1 VYDFVQKGGVTMDLQ
16 KIGACL
22 RDLRK
27 EKGLTQEQLAERFS
41 VSQRTVSR
49 WETGT
54 ATPDLDVLLQLADF
68 YEVDLRALLNG
79 ERANMKMTEE
89 TIETVRKAA
98 VLTKQKEN
106 KQKKKFI
113 WLIAAVF
120 GISLIIALLLFSL
133 IGNCISSRIPGPVKL
148 GANYQLLTDTYEMYQ
163 WSSTDY
169 LSVADNPGSIIVV
182 PTFQNAD
189 KKTWAYNL
197 ILNVYTTDS
206 KTDVKVLDALLVL
219 PDSTVIAAA
228 ISDSFVYD
236 PYKKADNGLFY
247 KSEII
252 CENFAEIPDAV
263 LKSEKQMTLL
273 VEYSLNNERKSQEY
287 DVQVSSL
294 HLTLFDL
301 LFE

>member
-1 VYDFVQKGGVTMDLQ
+1 M
-16 KIGACL
+16 
-22 RDLRK
+22 
-27 EKGLTQEQLAERFS
+27 
-41 VSQRTVSR
+41 
-49 WETGT
+49 
-54 ATPDLDVLLQLADF
+54 
-68 YEVDLRALLNG
+68 
-79 ERANMKMTEE
+79 
-89 TIETVRKAA
+89 
-98 VLTKQKEN
+98 TKQKEN

-197 ILNVYTTDS
+197 ILNVYTADS

-252 CENFAEIPDAV
+252 CENFAEITDAV

>member
-1 VYDFVQKGGVTMDLQ
+1 MDLQ

-27 EKGLTQEQLAERFS
+27 EKGLTQEQLAERFN

-79 ERANMKMTEE
+79 ERVNMKMTEE

-169 LSVADNPGSIIVV
+169 LSVADNSGSIIVV

-189 KKTWAYNL
+189 EKTWAYNL

-228 ISDSFVYD
+228 ISDSFVFD
-236 PYKKADNGLFY
+236 SYKKADNGLFY
-247 KSEII
+247 KSEIK

-273 VEYSLNNERKSQEY
+273 VEYSLNHERKSQEY

>member
-1 VYDFVQKGGVTMDLQ
+1 MDLQ

-27 EKGLTQEQLAERFS
+27 EKGLTQEQLAERFN

-49 WETGT
+49 WETGSV
-54 ATPDLDVLLQLADF
+54 TPDLDVLLQLADF

-79 ERANMKMTEE
+79 ERVNMKMTEE

-106 KQKKKFI
+106 KQKKMFI

-120 GISLIIALLLFSL
+120 GISFIIALLLFSL

-169 LSVADNPGSIIVV
+169 LSVADNPCSMIVV

-189 KKTWAYNL
+189 IKEKTWAYNL

-206 KTDVKVLDALLVL
+206 KTDVKVLNALLVL

-247 KSEII
+247 KSEMK

-273 VEYSLNNERKSQEY
+273 VEYSLNNERISQEY

-294 HLTLFDL
+294 HMTLFDL